1 MIKEGRQTHCLLF
14 WLLEDP
20 QALHQ
25 STSPDLLESCLGRTM
40 DFEGTTPGLLED
52 QIGRYQLLRIYYL
65 FFSFGIF
72 TFIYELINFPNF
84 IFSKNLFFSSL
95 FLLFA
100 S

>member
-1 MIKEGRQTHCLLF
+1 MPHFPLNLLVNYLGYLFLNSLIKEGHQTHCLLF

-25 STSPDLLESCLGRTM
+25 STSPDLLESCLARTM
-40 DFEGTTPGLLED
+40 DFEGTTLGLLED

-72 TFIYELINFPNF
+72 TFIY
-84 IFSKNLFFSSL
+84 
-95 FLLFA
+95 
-100 S
+100 